1 MLLVVMVL
9 EELLVIVSPTWVMP
23 PYDFECKDRAVKIE
37 VVWGRGY
44 APSCD

>member
-23 PYDFECKDRAVKIE
+23 PYDFECKDRVIKI
-37 VVWGRGY
+37 
-44 APSCD
+44 SCVGTLVRSVM